1 MSLNNKNWI
10 VKIRRTEIFE
20 REISASNKEDAEELA
35 RMSSS
40 IKHENARVEVM
51 GIKEDTRGKEFPM

>member
-1 MSLNNKNWI
+1 MSLHNKNWI

-20 REISASNKEDAEELA
+20 REISAPNKEDAEELA

-40 IKHENARVEVM
+40 IQNEHARIEVV
-51 GIKEDTRGKEFPM
+51 GIREDTRGKEFPM